1 MGGSYRRQQKIERL
15 GIRWLRAYGPFVDKW
30 WQKRKRNRKRRRMGR
45 RCRKNKN
52 VITKVISCAFRE
64 YIFNS
69 HPQLTKILYY
79 KESFSKKIGLLTDF
93 T

>member
-1 MGGSYRRQQKIERL
+1 MGETWGGGSYRRQQKIERL

-52 VITKVISCAFRE
+52 VITKVISVHLE
-64 YIFNS
+64 SIFLTLILR
-69 HPQLTKILYY
+69 LTKILYY
-79 KESFSKKIGLLTDF
+79 KESIQ
-93 T
+93 